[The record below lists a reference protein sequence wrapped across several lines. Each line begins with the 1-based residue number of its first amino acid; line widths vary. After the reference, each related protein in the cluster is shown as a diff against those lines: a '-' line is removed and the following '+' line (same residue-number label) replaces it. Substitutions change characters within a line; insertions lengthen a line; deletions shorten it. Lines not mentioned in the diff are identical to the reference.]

1 MWASAIAS
9 RWAVETPGA
18 ISASIRS
25 RISPTTAPA
34 RRIFSISARDL
45 RVTMSGRP
53 DRVVCQRRQEAV
65 GDLLD
70 RGKPVD
76 GSEGAS
82 PAVVIDDL
90 GEGAE
95 LDRQPCPNGIGPVVG
110 ALDQFRAV
118 DVAAAGF

>member
-1 MWASAIAS
+1 MAPASRMCASAMAS

-18 ISASIRS
+18 ISASMRS

-45 RVTMSGRP
+45 RVTTSGRP
-53 DRVVCQRRQEAV
+53 GRVVCQRRQEAV
-65 GDLLD
+65 GDLVD

-76 GSEGAS
+76 GSEGTG
-82 PAVVIDDL
+82 PAVVFDDL

-95 LDRQPCPNGIGPVVG
+95 LDSQPRPNGIG
-110 ALDQFRAV
+110 
-118 DVAAAGF
+118 